1 LKKKLRNKNNKKKKK
16 KKSLVHFNLKKK
28 KKKTSVRSPRKA
40 HTLGPANSFLY
51 VFLLS
56 CALALFGNN

>member
-16 KKSLVHFNLKKK
+16 KKSLVHFNLKK

>member
-28 KKKTSVRSPRKA
+28 KTYVRSPRKA

>member
-1 LKKKLRNKNNKKKKK
+1 LKKKLRNKKKKKK

-28 KKKTSVRSPRKA
+28 KTYVRSPRKA
-40 HTLGPANSFLY
+40 HTLGHANSFLY

>member
-16 KKSLVHFNLKKK
+16 SLGHFNLKKK
-28 KKKTSVRSPRKA
+28 KKPSVRSPRKA
-40 HTLGPANSFLY
+40 HTLGPVNSFLY